1 MAFYGYRRGR
11 SPVWVFLSLV
21 FLYLGAARGLEEEK
35 SWKER
40 EKAAEELSGAYV
52 SVQGRISSMEE
63 TETGLR
69 ILVQDGKVWRY
80 AGGDREEESGGVKV
94 SGLMVTMGNGWE
106 AGGNGRER
114 EENGWE
120 NEEKGWEA
128 EGAGKK
134 KEKESLGLGQLVM
147 VRGEVQPFSE
157 ARNPGEFDFKA
168 YYRSMGLDYK
178 LYGEE
183 LTVLDK
189 RTDPVLNGLR
199 RVKLWGEG
207 ILYRLTKKEEAGIF
221 AAAVMGDKDGIPKE
235 INSLYQKNGIAHLLA
250 ISGMH
255 MSVIGLFLYGI
266 LRKIGFGYGASG
278 LGGSALVIL
287 YGILT
292 GGSPSVERAVIMMVV
307 AFLAFYLGRT
317 YDLLSSA
324 AFALLLLALQSPLF
338 LTQGGVQL
346 SFGAV
351 FAIGGVRPVLEQW
364 IGKGK
369 PLAGAVSTAIAIQMV
384 TLPVVLYHF
393 YQLPLYGIFLNF
405 LAIPLMDGVIYS
417 AFGIIFL
424 GSFSSRLGIWAA
436 GAGHY
441 ILAFYEFLCRSIS
454 EFPYYNLTFGRPGA
468 GRIVAYGFIL
478 TALLVVL
485 TVQGERREEKE
496 NGDEENALEEKVP
509 EAGMLKAGMLKAGML
524 KVGMLKGKEFRGK
537 EIKEREFREK
547 GLEGRELKK
556 RGFKERVLNN
566 QLEEDS
572 ARWDASHIKRLFLV
586 FLMYGLC
593 ILFFRPGPVRGLEAL
608 FLDVGQG
615 DGILLRTG
623 RSAILVDGGSS
634 SKKSMGE
641 YTLEPCLKSLG
652 ISVVQYAF
660 ISHGDLDHIS
670 GVSYL
675 LENSRDVRIEN
686 IMLPYQGKEDER
698 IKKLAALAQARGT
711 KVIYLAGG
719 DKIRVGDLCIACL
732 YPGLSDIPE
741 NVNEESEVLKMDYGD
756 CHMLFTGDMGEKDEE
771 KLLERPESGLL
782 PEINVLKTAH
792 HGSKYST
799 EEAFLDAVTPR
810 WAVISY
816 GEGNSYGHPHREVLE
831 RFGERDVTVFKTAE
845 GGAIGLWTDGKKI
858 RFASFIDGD
867 GFSRYND

>member
-1 MAFYGYRRGR
+1 M
-11 SPVWVFLSLV
+11 
-21 FLYLGAARGLEEEK
+21 EEK
-35 SWKER
+35 SWQER
-40 EKAAEELSGAYV
+40 EKAAKELSGAYV
-52 SVQGRISSMEE
+52 EVRGKISSLEE
-63 TETGLR
+63 TEGGLR
-69 ILVQDGKVWRY
+69 ILLRDGKVWRY
-80 AGGDREEESGGVKV
+80 AGGKREEENGGVKV
-94 SGLMVTMGNGWE
+94 SGLMATMGNGWDPGE
-106 AGGNGRER
+106 NGREAEKNGR
-114 EENGWE
+114 EKGKDSGE
-120 NEEKGWEA
+120 NEEKGWKVE
-128 EGAGKK
+128 EAGKK
-134 KEKESLGLGQLVM
+134 KEKESLGLGQLVV

-157 ARNPGEFDFKA
+157 ARNPGEFDFKK

-178 LYGEE
+178 IYGEE
-183 LTVLDK
+183 LTVLDEG
-189 RTDPVLNGLR
+189 TDPVLNGLR

-207 ILYRLTKKEEAGIF
+207 ILYRLTRKEEAGIF

-266 LRKIGFGYGASG
+266 LRKVGFGYGASG
-278 LGGSALVIL
+278 LGGAALVIL

-324 AFALLLLALQSPLF
+324 AFALFLLALQSPLF

-351 FAIGGVRPVLEQW
+351 FAIGGVRPVLERW
-364 IGKGK
+364 IGRGK

-441 ILAFYEFLCRSIS
+441 ILALYEFLCRSIS
-454 EFPYYNLTFGRPGA
+454 GFPYYNLTFGRPGA
-468 GRIVAYGFIL
+468 GRIVAYGFFL

-485 TVQGERREEKE
+485 MVQGENREEE
-496 NGDEENALEEKVP
+496 NDEGEEKK
-509 EAGMLKAGMLKAGML
+509 L
-524 KVGMLKGKEFRGK
+524 
-537 EIKEREFREK
+537 KEREFKGREFRK
-547 GLEGRELKK
+547 SGLKERELK
-556 RGFKERVLNN
+556 N
-566 QLEEDS
+566 QPEKSSPRLDI
-572 ARWDASHIKRLFLV
+572 SHVKRLLLV

-593 ILFFRPGPVRGLEAL
+593 ILFFKPGPVKGLEAL

-623 RSAILVDGGSS
+623 RSAVLVDGGSS

-652 ISVVQYAF
+652 ISVIRYAF

-675 LENSRDVRIEN
+675 LENSRDIRIEN
-686 IMLPYQGKEDER
+686 IMLPYQGKEDES
-698 IKKLAALAQARGT
+698 IKKLAALAQGRGT
-711 KVIYLAGG
+711 KVVYLAGG
-719 DKIRVGDLCIACL
+719 DEIRVEDLRIACL

-771 KLLERPESGLL
+771 KLLERLKGGLL

-799 EEAFLDAVTPR
+799 GEAFLDAVTPR

-831 RFGERDVTVFKTAE
+831 RFAERGVKVFKTAE
-845 GGAIGLWTDGKKI
+845 EGAIGLWTDGKKI
-858 RFASFIDGD
+858 HFAGFIDGD

>member
-1 MAFYGYRRGR
+1 MAFYGYWRGR
-11 SPVWVFLSLV
+11 SPVWVFLSLL
-21 FLYLGAARGLEEEK
+21 FLYLGAARGAAEEK

-40 EKAAEELSGAYV
+40 EQAAEELSGAYV
-52 SVQGRISSMEE
+52 IVRGRISSLEE
-63 TETGLR
+63 RPEGFR
-69 ILVQDGKVWRY
+69 ILLRDGKVYRY
-80 AGGDREEESGGVKV
+80 AGEEKEEESKGIKV
-94 SGLMVTMGNGWE
+94 SGLMVTMGNDWEKE
-106 AGGNGRER
+106 AGINAKI
-114 EENGWE
+114 EN
-120 NEEKGWEA
+120 
-128 EGAGKK
+128 
-134 KEKESLGLGQLVM
+134 LGLGQEVL
-147 VRGEVQPFSE
+147 VRGEVQLFSQ
-157 ARNPGEFDFKA
+157 ARNPGEFDFKT

-178 LYGEE
+178 LYGQE

-199 RVKLWGEG
+199 RVKLWGEE
-207 ILYRLTKKEEAGIF
+207 ILYRLTEKEEAGIF

-266 LRKIGFGYGASG
+266 LRKLGFGYGASG
-278 LGGSALVIL
+278 LGGAVLVIL

-292 GGSPSVERAVIMMVV
+292 GGSPSVERAVIMMVA

-364 IGKGK
+364 MGKGK
-369 PLAGAVSTAIAIQMV
+369 PLAGAVSVAIAIQMV

-424 GSFSSRLGIWAA
+424 GSFSSRLGVWAA

-468 GRIVAYGFIL
+468 GRIVAYGLFL
-478 TALLVVL
+478 TALLVAL
-485 TVQGERREEKE
+485 RVQGKKGGEESCGDREEKLKDKE
-496 NGDEENALEEKVP
+496 VKNRP
-509 EAGMLKAGMLKAGML
+509 ER
-524 KVGMLKGKEFRGK
+524 F
-537 EIKEREFREK
+537 
-547 GLEGRELKK
+547 
-556 RGFKERVLNN
+556 
-566 QLEEDS
+566 
-572 ARWDASHIKRLFLV
+572 ASKPDISYMRRLLMV
-586 FLMYGLC
+586 FLMYGFC
-593 ILFFRPGPVRGLEAL
+593 ILFFLPGPVKGLEVL

-623 RSAILVDGGSS
+623 RSAVLVDGGSS

-652 ISVVQYAF
+652 ISVVKYAF

-675 LENSRDVRIEN
+675 LENSRDIRIEN
-686 IMLPYQGKEDER
+686 IMLPYQGKEDES
-698 IKKLAALAQARGT
+698 IKKLAALAQAGGT
-711 KVIYLAGG
+711 RVVYLAGG
-719 DKIRVGDLCIACL
+719 DKVRAGDLRIACL
-732 YPGLSDIPE
+732 YPGLSDTAE
-741 NVNEESEVLKMDYGD
+741 NANGESEVLKIDYGD
-756 CHMLFTGDMGEKDEE
+756 CHMLFTGDMGEKEEE
-771 KLLERPESGLL
+771 KLMSRPEGDGLA
-782 PEINVLKTAH
+782 EINVLKTAH

-799 EEAFLDAVTPR
+799 GEAFLDAVTPR

-816 GEGNSYGHPHREVLE
+816 GEGNTYGHPHREVLKRFSE
-831 RFGERDVTVFKTAE
+831 RGVEVFKTAE

-858 RFASFIDGD
+858 RFTSFIGGD
-867 GFSRYND
+867 GLND

>member
-11 SPVWVFLSLV
+11 RPVWVFLSLA
-21 FLYLGAARGLEEEK
+21 FLYLGAARGLSEEK

-40 EKAAEELSGAYV
+40 EKAAQELSGDHV
-52 SVQGRISSMEE
+52 EIRGRISSLEE
-63 TETGLR
+63 TDTGLR
-69 ILVQDGKVWRY
+69 ILLRDGEVWK
-80 AGGDREEESGGVKV
+80 GGEGAEV
-94 SGLMVTMGNGWE
+94 SGVMVAMGNGWE
-106 AGGNGRER
+106 AG
-114 EENGWE
+114 ENKKNLRNAGE
-120 NEEKGWEA
+120 TGKSEKR
-128 EGAGKK
+128 
-134 KEKESLGLGQLVM
+134 ESLGLGQLVL
-147 VRGEVQPFSE
+147 VVGEVQPFSE
-157 ARNPGEFDFKA
+157 ARNPGEFDFKT
-168 YYRSMGLDYK
+168 YYRSLGLDYK
-178 LYGEE
+178 IYGEE
-183 LTVLDK
+183 LTVLDE

-207 ILYRLTKKEEAGIF
+207 ILYRLTKKDEAGIL
-221 AAAVMGDKDGIPKE
+221 AAALMGDKEGIPKE

-278 LGGSALVIL
+278 LGGSVLVIL

-324 AFALLLLALQSPLF
+324 AFALLLLALKSSLF

-393 YQLPLYGIFLNF
+393 YQLPFYGIFLNF

-441 ILAFYEFLCRSIS
+441 ILALYEFLCRSIA

-468 GRIVAYGFIL
+468 GRIVAYGLFL
-478 TALLVVL
+478 AALLVVL
-485 TVQGERREEKE
+485 TVQGERAIKTSELSNQPEKS
-496 NGDEENALEEKVP
+496 
-509 EAGMLKAGMLKAGML
+509 
-524 KVGMLKGKEFRGK
+524 
-537 EIKEREFREK
+537 
-547 GLEGRELKK
+547 
-556 RGFKERVLNN
+556 
-566 QLEEDS
+566 S
-572 ARWDASHIKRLFLV
+572 ARWDISHIKRLILV
-586 FLMYGLC
+586 FLMYGVC
-593 ILFFRPGPVRGLEAL
+593 ILFFRPGPVMGLEVL

-623 RSAILVDGGSS
+623 RSAILVDGGST

-652 ISVVQYAF
+652 IPVIQYAF
-660 ISHGDLDHIS
+660 ISHGDLDHLS

-675 LENSRDVRIEN
+675 LENSKDIRIKN
-686 IMLPYQGKEDER
+686 IMLPYQGKEDEN
-698 IKKLAALAQARGT
+698 IKKLAALAQERGT
-711 KVIYLAGG
+711 KVVYLLGG
-719 DKIRVGDLCIACL
+719 DEIRMGSLNITCL
-732 YPGLSDIPE
+732 YPGISDIPE
-741 NVNEESEVLKMDYGD
+741 DVNDESEVLKMDYGD
-756 CHMLFTGDMGEKDEE
+756 CHMLFTGDMGEKGEA
-771 KLLERPESGLL
+771 KLLEGSKGDLL

-799 EEAFLDAVTPR
+799 SQAFLDAVTPR

-831 RFGERDVTVFKTAE
+831 RFAEQGVKVFKTAE
-845 GGAIGLWTDGKKI
+845 GGAIDLWTDGKKI
-858 RFASFIDGD
+858 RFSSFIDGD
-867 GFSRYND
+867 SLSPY

>member
-1 MAFYGYRRGR
+1 MAFYGYQRGR
-11 SPVWVFLSLV
+11 NPVWVFLSLV
-21 FLYLGAARGLEEEK
+21 FLYLGAARGLTEEK
-35 SWKER
+35 SWQER
-40 EKAAEELSGAYV
+40 EKAAQELSGAYV
-52 SVQGRISSMEE
+52 EVRGKISSLEE
-63 TETGLR
+63 TEGGLR
-69 ILVQDGKVWRY
+69 ILLRDGTVWRY
-80 AGGDREEESGGVKV
+80 AGGKREEKSEGARV
-94 SGLMVTMGNGWE
+94 SGLMATMGNGWE
-106 AGGNGRER
+106 AGENGRKE
-114 EENGWE
+114 GKDGGE
-120 NEEKGWEA
+120 NEEKGRES
-128 EGAGKK
+128 ERAGKK
-134 KEKESLGLGQLVM
+134 KEKESLGIGQLVV
-147 VRGEVQPFSE
+147 VRGEVQLFSE

-178 LYGEE
+178 IYGEE

-199 RVKLWGEG
+199 QVKLWGEG

-266 LRKIGFGYGASG
+266 LRKVGLGYGASG

-287 YGILT
+287 YGILA

-351 FAIGGVRPVLEQW
+351 FAIGGVRPVLERW

-369 PLAGAVSTAIAIQMV
+369 PLAAVVSTAVAIQMV

-417 AFGIIFL
+417 AFGVIFL

-454 EFPYYNLTFGRPGA
+454 GFPYYNLTFGRPGA
-468 GRIVAYGFIL
+468 GRIVAYGFFL

-485 TVQGERREEKE
+485 MVQGEKREEKE
-496 NGDEENALEEKVP
+496 KEGEEK
-509 EAGMLKAGMLKAGML
+509 K
-524 KVGMLKGKEFRGK
+524 
-537 EIKEREFREK
+537 
-547 GLEGRELKK
+547 LKK
-556 RGFKERVLNN
+556 RELRN
-566 QLEEDS
+566 QPKKSSQGPDI
-572 ARWDASHIKRLFLV
+572 SHVKRLLLV
-586 FLMYGLC
+586 FLMYGFC
-593 ILFFRPGPVRGLEAL
+593 ILFFKPGPVKGLEAL

-623 RSAILVDGGSS
+623 RSAVLVDGGSS

-652 ISVVQYAF
+652 ISVIRYAF

-686 IMLPYQGKEDER
+686 IMLPYQGKEDES
-698 IKKLAALAQARGT
+698 IKKLAALAQGRGT
-711 KVIYLAGG
+711 KVVYLAEG
-719 DKIRVGDLCIACL
+719 DEIRVEDLRIACL
-732 YPGLSDIPE
+732 YPGFSDIPE
-741 NVNEESEVLKMDYGD
+741 NANEESEVLKMDYGD

-771 KLLERPESGLL
+771 KLLERLKGDLL

-792 HGSKYST
+792 HGSKYSSG
-799 EEAFLDAVTPR
+799 EAFLDAVTPR

-831 RFGERDVTVFKTAE
+831 RFAERGVKVFKTAE
-845 GGAIGLWTDGKKI
+845 EGAIGLWTDGKKI
-858 RFASFIDGD
+858 HFAGFIDED